1 MLEEENENDSA
12 DFQLRSSNFLKWFK
26 SNPGTRLSM
35 KITLADLRSRNA
47 GRGLCEYREGLLFA
61 PYHLTC
67 NASGN
72 YRYLC

>member
-1 MLEEENENDSA
+1 MLEEETESDSA

-26 SNPGTRLSM
+26 SNPSIRLSM

-47 GRGLCEYREGLLFA
+47 GRGVREYREGFLLA